1 VDGGWTGFDKFFSL
15 SAPGEWVE
23 KDIKG
28 VDYFV
33 EKPKFSTESSPR
45 VVEKPERGT
54 AGERC
59 SFFSGEKERTKE
71 KPDPAK
77 YLRRGESLPLEGEGG
92 PRSGG

>member
-1 VDGGWTGFDKFFSL
+1 MDGGWTGFDKFFSL

-45 VVEKPERGT
+45 VVEKQGN
-54 AGERC
+54 GVL
-59 SFFSGEKERTKE
+59 SFREKK
-71 KPDPAK
+71 
-77 YLRRGESLPLEGEGG
+77 
-92 PRSGG
+92 